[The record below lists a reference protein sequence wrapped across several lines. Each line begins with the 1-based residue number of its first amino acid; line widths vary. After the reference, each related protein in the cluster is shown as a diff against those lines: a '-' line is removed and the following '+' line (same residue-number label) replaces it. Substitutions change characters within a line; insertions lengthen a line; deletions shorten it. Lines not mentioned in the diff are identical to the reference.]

1 MKILGKMQRRATI
14 WILRAFKTLL
24 MEGIEAIARI
34 IPIKFHLQKLA
45 GRSQLRPLL
54 LLPNHIIRSFMD
66 DPSNLSKKPIPHS
79 INSPTNQQ
87 RNITKDHLIDLNNK
101 AYGIFSSFLPLHPE
115 FVPGSRI
122 TDNFLNC
129 FSFNLA
135 NKKEKYKIHFQ
146 ELDEMVLHLS
156 FSPSMALVITD
167 TSIKNDIAISI
178 SHVHSANQPII
189 KTVHHAAFVTSTK
202 AELFAIRCGINQACI
217 KENMLKIIIVTD
229 SIYAIKIFN
238 SKSHPYQSHIIAI
251 LSELHHFF
259 NTKQDNSIEFWECP
273 SHLKWM
279 FHHDI
284 NKDSKSFNPTPFFPY
299 KISWDY
305 CKKISDDIINQWKMS
320 FQALDGKGRHFLD
333 LVDDNLNTIE
343 PVYTKGGP
351 WL

>member
-1 MKILGKMQRRATI
+1 
-14 WILRAFKTLL
+14 
-24 MEGIEAIARI
+24 
-34 IPIKFHLQKLA
+34 
-45 GRSQLRPLL
+45 
-54 LLPNHIIRSFMD
+54 
-66 DPSNLSKKPIPHS
+66 
-79 INSPTNQQ
+79 
-87 RNITKDHLIDLNNK
+87 
-101 AYGIFSSFLPLHPE
+101 
-115 FVPGSRI
+115 
-122 TDNFLNC
+122 
-129 FSFNLA
+129 
-135 NKKEKYKIHFQ
+135 
-146 ELDEMVLHLS
+146 MVLHLS

-251 LSELHHFF
+251 LSELHRFF

-273 SHLKWM
+273 SHLKWR

-305 CKKISDDIINQWKMS
+305 CKKISDDIINQWKMI